1 MGLTD
6 GCPQTSVMMARKVYR
21 GPRPD
26 ETLRIHDCEGKW
38 FFSSKFFLNTAF
50 ERGCGRGFPCARWD
64 RIPPGTI
71 DNLASN
77 EKEQAGGEFES
88 RREKKVDSFHAVCL

>member
-26 ETLRIHDCEGKW
+26 ETLRIHDCEGKCV
-38 FFSSKFFLNTAF
+38 FFFKFFLNKAF
-50 ERGCGRGFPCARWD
+50 ERGCGSGKRVPLCPMGQSS
-64 RIPPGTI
+64 IGYI
-71 DNLASN
+71 DSLA
-77 EKEQAGGEFES
+77 KQ
-88 RREKKVDSFHAVCL
+88 